1 MQCLHLRMQQRKMER
16 SIIEN
21 VTKNVL
27 IENDQI
33 STKYS

>member
-1 MQCLHLRMQQRKMER
+1 MQQRKMER

>member
-1 MQCLHLRMQQRKMER
+1 MQQRKMER

-33 STKYS
+33 STKYSYK